1 MHKILLLESDTELSQ
16 RIQKVLKDT
25 DFNLEVTNNGKD
37 ALKKATSGDFS
48 LYLLD
53 VETAD
58 VNGFDFL
65 ANLREKMDI
74 TPAFFITS
82 LEDLGSLSKGY
93 DTSIDNYIKKPFDIN
108 TLIVYIQAII
118 SKENDFI
125 NYGKFKYDALNKRV
139 ILKNKNVNLT
149 HVEKYIFDL
158 LLRNLET
165 NITKEQFFEVMERP
179 SEMAL
184 RVHINKLK
192 HKLNITIKNIR
203 GIGYKLEKIQ

>member
-16 RIQKVLKDT
+16 KIQKVLKDA
-25 DFNLEVTNNGKD
+25 DFDLEVVNNSRD
-37 ALKKATSGDFS
+37 ALKKATSGSFS

-58 VNGFDFL
+58 INGFDFL
-65 ANLREKMDI
+65 ADLREKMDI
-74 TPAFFITS
+74 TPTFFITS
-82 LEDLGSLSKGY
+82 LDDLGSLSYRY
-93 DTSIDNYIKKPFDIN
+93 DTSVDSYIKKPFDIN
-108 TLIVYIQAII
+108 DLLVAIKAII
-118 SKENDFI
+118 SKESDFI
-125 NYGKFKYDALNKRV
+125 KYGKFKYDALNKRV
-139 ILKNKNVNLT
+139 ILKNKDINLT

-165 NITKEQFFEVMERP
+165 EITKEQFFEVMERP

-192 HKLNITIKNIR
+192 HKLNITIKNVR
-203 GIGYKLEKIQ
+203 GIGYKLEKI